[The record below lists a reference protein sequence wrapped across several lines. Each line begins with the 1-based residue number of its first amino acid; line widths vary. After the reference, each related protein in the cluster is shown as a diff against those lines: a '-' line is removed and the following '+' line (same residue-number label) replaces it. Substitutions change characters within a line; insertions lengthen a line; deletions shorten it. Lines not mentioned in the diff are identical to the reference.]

1 LAQDWI
7 ATNCNEFIGKDEWPP
22 NSPDVN
28 LLDYHVWGD
37 MVEHCKTFHPKRR
50 NTDGLK
56 KVLKLMWDQLPQDLI
71 NKAIMSFRKTHQGY
85 VKGGT

>member
-1 LAQDWI
+1 
-7 ATNCNEFIGKDEWPP
+7 
-22 NSPDVN
+22 
-28 LLDYHVWGD
+28 